1 MKKDTPKRGKENF
14 DMKKLTVKLNTI
26 DDVKNFVSAANMQ
39 FSDIDVVSGRYVID
53 AKSILGLFS
62 LDLSKPIEVVVYGTE
77 HDAEKFQ
84 ELIKDVVV
92 SL

>member
-1 MKKDTPKRGKENF
+1 MKRF
-14 DMKKLTVKLNTI
+14 TVKLNTI

-62 LDLSKPIEVVVYGTE
+62 LDLSKPIEVIVYGTE
-77 HDAEKFQ
+77 YDIEKFQ
-84 ELIKDVVV
+84 NLVKDVIVEP
-92 SL
+92 